1 MGRTGKLTPIGKL
14 DAVELCGATI
24 RRATLNNFG
33 DILRKKLKTNALVF
47 VRRSNDVI
55 PEVLGAAEE
64 GGEEIVKPTVC
75 PACGFPLQEV
85 GANLYCVN
93 AENCRPQIVARLSHY
108 CERAPAT

>member
-1 MGRTGKLTPIGKL
+1 M
-14 DAVELCGATI
+14 
-24 RRATLNNFG
+24 
-33 DILRKKLKTNALVF
+33 F

-108 CERAPAT
+108 CEKGACDIEGPKGQNRKPHGRQTRRAFRSGFVSTDKGTVADVGGIQR